1 MFTYRN
7 YRIVE
12 VRDTSREGEAQNVAV
27 TYDVF
32 QEDGLEVKAGFA
44 TIDEAKAYIDS
55 ISF

>member
-12 VRDTSREGEAQNVAV
+12 VRDTSREGGEQSVAL

-32 QEDGLEVKAGFA
+32 QEDGLEVKDGFA